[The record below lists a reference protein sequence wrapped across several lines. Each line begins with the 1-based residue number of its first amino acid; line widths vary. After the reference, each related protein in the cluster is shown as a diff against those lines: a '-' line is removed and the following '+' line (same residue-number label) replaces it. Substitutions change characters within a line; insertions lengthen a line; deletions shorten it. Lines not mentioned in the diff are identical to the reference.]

1 MIDINKLLKYP
12 YLIDISKENNIHLTS
27 IIILTYNQL
36 KYTKLCIESIRKF
49 TYKNRYELIVVDNNS
64 TDGTVSW
71 LKEQDDIK
79 LILNNENYG
88 VAKGW
93 NQGIELSKGEN
104 ILLLNNDVI
113 VTPNWLYNLDS
124 CLWSNSEIGAVSCL
138 SNHVSNKQ
146 RIEVGYSDITS
157 MLDFAS
163 EFNIQDSRKYESRD
177 KLIGFCLLIKRE
189 VINKVGLLDEQFFP
203 GNFEDDDYCMRIL
216 EAKYKL
222 VLSKDTFIHH
232 FGNISFKN
240 NDLDYK
246 KILRKNKEK
255 FKKKWVKISLTDNFI
270 LTWRD
275 FNENCY
281 SWYWICRISNRY
293 MFG

>member
-113 VTPNWLYNLDS
+113 ATPNWLYNLDS

-157 MLDFAS
+157 LTNMSLIYKTQENMNQEINLLVFA
-163 EFNIQDSRKYESRD
+163 Y
-177 KLIGFCLLIKRE
+177 
-189 VINKVGLLDEQFFP
+189 
-203 GNFEDDDYCMRIL
+203 
-216 EAKYKL
+216 
-222 VLSKDTFIHH
+222 
-232 FGNISFKN
+232 
-240 NDLDYK
+240 
-246 KILRKNKEK
+246 
-255 FKKKWVKISLTDNFI
+255 
-270 LTWRD
+270 
-275 FNENCY
+275 
-281 SWYWICRISNRY
+281 
-293 MFG
+293 

>member
-1 MIDINKLLKYP
+1 
-12 YLIDISKENNIHLTS
+12 
-27 IIILTYNQL
+27 
-36 KYTKLCIESIRKF
+36 
-49 TYKNRYELIVVDNNS
+49 
-64 TDGTVSW
+64 
-71 LKEQDDIK
+71 
-79 LILNNENYG
+79 
-88 VAKGW
+88 
-93 NQGIELSKGEN
+93 
-104 ILLLNNDVI
+104 
-113 VTPNWLYNLDS
+113 
-124 CLWSNSEIGAVSCL
+124 
-138 SNHVSNKQ
+138 
-146 RIEVGYSDITS
+146 

-232 FGNISFKN
+232 FGKISFKN

-255 FKKKWVKISLTDNFI
+255 FNKKWVKISLTDNFI

>member
-64 TDGTVSW
+64 TDGTVS
-71 LKEQDDIK
+71 
-79 LILNNENYG
+79 
-88 VAKGW
+88 
-93 NQGIELSKGEN
+93 
-104 ILLLNNDVI
+104 
-113 VTPNWLYNLDS
+113 
-124 CLWSNSEIGAVSCL
+124 WSNSEIGAVSCL

>member
-1 MIDINKLLKYP
+1 MIIPNKIKKGDTIGVVAPSNPIIGDNIEEIKRAKEIVEADGFKVKFSKNLFSNTNGYTGTAKEKAEDINNMFA
-12 YLIDISKENNIHLTS
+12 DKEIKM
-27 IIILTYNQL
+27 IWCA
-36 KYTKLCIESIRKF
+36 KGG
-49 TYKNRYELIVVDNNS
+49 NNS
-64 TDGTVSW
+64 NSTFEYLDFET
-71 LKEQDDIK
+71 IK
-79 LILNNENYG
+79 NNP
-88 VAKGW
+88 K
-93 NQGIELSKGEN
+93 I
-104 ILLLNNDVI
+104 I
-113 VTPNWLYNLDS
+113 
-124 CLWSNSEIGAVSCL
+124 C
-138 SNHVSNKQ
+138 
-146 RIEVGYSDITS
+146 GYSDITS

-255 FKKKWVKISLTDNFI
+255 FK
-270 LTWRD
+270 
-275 FNENCY
+275 NEIIDIINK
-281 SWYWICRISNRY
+281 SSTI
-293 MFG
+293 

>member
-88 VAKGW
+88 V
-93 NQGIELSKGEN
+93 
-104 ILLLNNDVI
+104 
-113 VTPNWLYNLDS
+113 
-124 CLWSNSEIGAVSCL
+124 
-138 SNHVSNKQ
+138 

>member
-1 MIDINKLLKYP
+1 M
-12 YLIDISKENNIHLTS
+12 
-27 IIILTYNQL
+27 
-36 KYTKLCIESIRKF
+36 ES
-49 TYKNRYELIVVDNNS
+49 S
-64 TDGTVSW
+64 
-71 LKEQDDIK
+71 
-79 LILNNENYG
+79 
-88 VAKGW
+88 
-93 NQGIELSKGEN
+93 IELSKGEN

-113 VTPNWLYNLDS
+113 ATPNWLYNLDS

>member
-1 MIDINKLLKYP
+1 M
-12 YLIDISKENNIHLTS
+12 
-27 IIILTYNQL
+27 III
-36 KYTKLCIESIRKF
+36 
-49 TYKNRYELIVVDNNS
+49 
-64 TDGTVSW
+64 
-71 LKEQDDIK
+71 
-79 LILNNENYG
+79 
-88 VAKGW
+88 
-93 NQGIELSKGEN
+93 
-104 ILLLNNDVI
+104 
-113 VTPNWLYNLDS
+113 
-124 CLWSNSEIGAVSCL
+124 
-138 SNHVSNKQ
+138 NHVSNKQ

-203 GNFEDDDYCMRIL
+203 GNFEDDDYCMRRL